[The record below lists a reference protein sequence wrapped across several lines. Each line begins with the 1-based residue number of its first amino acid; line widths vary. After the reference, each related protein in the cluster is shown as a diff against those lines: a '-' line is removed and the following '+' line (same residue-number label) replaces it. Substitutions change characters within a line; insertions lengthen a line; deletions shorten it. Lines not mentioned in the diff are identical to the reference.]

1 MSVPEAAEEAAE
13 ISAATAGSDRR
24 QIAKAAAII
33 MVGTVLSRVLGLG
46 REQITAVLFGTG
58 NEVAAFTIADNIH
71 TMLFDLVISGMMQA
85 ALVPVLSAY
94 AAPEQRAEL
103 RRIIGALLMLAL
115 IVVGGAVLLMEL
127 FAPAVVTVMTA
138 LGGGAEA
145 RGEEIVAL
153 TVQLVRLILP
163 TVLML
168 AVSTILM
175 STLYALQRFTR
186 PALALAVRNAAIVAS
201 ALALGRTIGIQ
212 SLVIGILAGALL
224 LALLQ
229 LSGLRDAMPRLNF
242 GFRHPAIR
250 RILALYLPI
259 SVGLIGNTFAL
270 VIDRNLAWGVGTD
283 ALGAM
288 RYATALN
295 QMILGIVAAAI
306 SLAALPTLSRHFA
319 ANDETAFQRTLSNG
333 LKMVTV
339 LVVPATFG
347 LAAIAWPVVSLLFFH
362 GETKFQGAHAIWIAL
377 LAYLPGT
384 FFAAFDQVLIFAYYA
399 RQNTRTPVIVGVL
412 AVGVYLLVALSLVSP
427 LGMVGLVLANSA
439 QFTFHAIVMWFLLRR
454 TLGQVGDRTVIR
466 TLRAALTVGAVM
478 AIAAY
483 VTVVGLQSVL
493 HPDQDAPGLIGRF
506 ALVVLP
512 VGLGAIIYA
521 GGLHLL
527 GVEEIRDIQRGIT
540 RRLGRLTG

>member
-33 MVGTVLSRVLGLG
+33 MVGTILSRVLGLG

-103 RRIIGALLMLAL
+103 RRITGALLMLAL
-115 IVVGGAVLLMEL
+115 IVVGSAVLLMEL
-127 FAPAVVTVMTA
+127 LAPAVVSVMTS

-145 RGEEIVAL
+145 RGEDIVAL
-153 TVQLVRLILP
+153 TVQLVRMILP
-163 TVLML
+163 TVLLL
-168 AVSTILM
+168 AFSTILM

-186 PALALAVRNAAIVAS
+186 PALALAVRNAAIVAA
-201 ALALGRTIGIQ
+201 ALTLGRTVGIQ
-212 SLVIGILAGALL
+212 SLVIGILIGALL

-229 LSGLRDAMPRLNF
+229 LSGLRDAMPQLNF

-259 SVGLIGNTFAL
+259 SVGLIGNTIAL
-270 VIDRNLAWGVGTD
+270 VIDRNLAWGVGAD

-306 SLAALPTLSRHFA
+306 SLAALPTLSRHFTA
-319 ANDETAFQRTLSNG
+319 KDEAAFQRTLSNG

-347 LAAIAWPVVSLLFFH
+347 LAAIAWPAVSLLFFH
-362 GETKFQGAHAIWIAL
+362 GETHFQGAHAIWIAL

-427 LGMVGLVLANSA
+427 LGMAGLVLANSA

-454 TLGQVGDRTVIR
+454 ALGQVGDRTVTR
-466 TLRAALTVGAVM
+466 TLWAALTVGVVM
-478 AIAAY
+478 AAAAY
-483 VTVVGLQSVL
+483 VTVVVLQSVL
-493 HPDQDAPGLIGRF
+493 HPGQDAPGLIGRL

-527 GVEEIRDIQRGIT
+527 GIEEIRDIQRGIT
-540 RRLGRLTG
+540 RRIGRLTG

>member
-1 MSVPEAAEEAAE
+1 VSAPEAAEEAAE
-13 ISAATAGSDRR
+13 ISAVTAGSDRR

-33 MVGTVLSRVLGLG
+33 MVGTILSRVLGLG
-46 REQITAVLFGTG
+46 REQITAILFGTG

-103 RRIIGALLMLAL
+103 RRIVGALLMLAL

-127 FAPAVVTVMTA
+127 FAPGVVTVMTA

-145 RGEEIVAL
+145 RTEATVEL

-168 AVSTILM
+168 AFSTILM

-186 PALALAVRNAAIVAS
+186 PALALAVRNAAIVAA
-201 ALALGRTIGIQ
+201 ALTLGQTVGIQ
-212 SLVIGILAGALL
+212 SLVIGILIGALL

-229 LSGLRDAMPRLNF
+229 LSGLRDAMPTLNF

-295 QMILGIVAAAI
+295 QMILGIVAAAT

-319 ANDETAFQRTLSNG
+319 ANDEAAFQRTLSNG

-347 LAAIAWPVVSLLFFH
+347 LAAIAWPAVSLLFFH
-362 GETKFQGAHAIWIAL
+362 GETHSQGAHAIWIAL

-412 AVGVYLLVALSLVSP
+412 AVGVYLLVALSLVHP
-427 LGMVGLVLANSA
+427 LGVAGLVLANSA
-439 QFTFHAIVMWFLLRR
+439 QFTFHAIVMWFLLGRA
-454 TLGQVGDRTVIR
+454 LGQVGDRTVIR
-466 TLRAALTVGAVM
+466 TLRTALTVGAVM
-478 AIAAY
+478 AAAAY
-483 VTVVGLQSVL
+483 ALVVGLQSVL
-493 HPDQDAPGLIGRF
+493 HPGQNIPGLAERL

-512 VGLGAIIYA
+512 MGLGAIIYT

-527 GVEEIRDIQRGIT
+527 GIEEIRDIQRGIT
-540 RRLGRLTG
+540 RRLGRLAG

>member
-1 MSVPEAAEEAAE
+1 MPEAAEEAAE
-13 ISAATAGSDRR
+13 ISATAGSDRR

-33 MVGTVLSRVLGLG
+33 MVGTILSRVLGLG

-58 NEVAAFTIADNIH
+58 DQVAAFTIADNIH

-94 AAPEQRAEL
+94 SAPEQRAEL
-103 RRIIGALLMLAL
+103 RRITGALLMLAL
-115 IVVGGAVLLMEL
+115 IVVGGAVLLLEL
-127 FAPAVVTVMTA
+127 FAPTVVTAMTA

-145 RGEEIVAL
+145 RGEATVAL

-163 TVLML
+163 TVLLL
-168 AVSTILM
+168 AFSTILM

-186 PALALAVRNAAIVAS
+186 PALALAVRNAAIVA
-201 ALALGRTIGIQ
+201 AAMTLGRTVGIE
-212 SLVIGILAGALL
+212 SLVIGILIGALL

-270 VIDRNLAWGVGTD
+270 VIDRNLAWGVGPH

-319 ANDETAFQRTLSNG
+319 AKDEAAFQRTLSNG

-347 LAAIAWPVVSLLFFH
+347 MAAIAWPAVSLLFFH
-362 GETKFQGAHAIWIAL
+362 GETRFQGAHAIWIAL

-412 AVGVYLLVALSLVSP
+412 AVGVYLLVALSLVRP
-427 LGMVGLVLANSA
+427 LGMTGLVLANSA

-454 TLGQVGDRTVIR
+454 ALGRVGDQTVAR
-466 TLRAALTVGAVM
+466 TLRAALMVGAVM
-478 AIAAY
+478 AVATY
-483 VTVVGLQSVL
+483 VAVVGLQSVL
-493 HPDQDAPGLIGRF
+493 QPGQDAPGLFGRL

-512 VGLGAIIYA
+512 VGIGAIIYT

>member
-1 MSVPEAAEEAAE
+1 MSVPEAAEETTE
-13 ISAATAGSDRR
+13 ISAATAGSDRK

-33 MVGTVLSRVLGLG
+33 MVGTILSRVLGLG

-58 NEVAAFTIADNIH
+58 DLVAAFTIADNIH

-94 AAPEQRAEL
+94 ATPEQRAEL
-103 RRIIGALLMLAL
+103 RRITGALLMLAL

-127 FAPAVVTVMTA
+127 FAPGVVTVMTA
-138 LGGGAEA
+138 LGGGSEA
-145 RGEEIVAL
+145 RGEATVAL
-153 TVQLVRLILP
+153 TEHLVRLILP

-168 AVSTILM
+168 SFSTILM
-175 STLYALQRFTR
+175 STLYALQRFTQ
-186 PALALAVRNAAIVAS
+186 PALALAVRNAAIVAA
-201 ALALGRTIGIQ
+201 ALILGRTIGIQ
-212 SLVIGILAGALL
+212 SLVIGILTGALL

-229 LSGLRDAMPRLNF
+229 LSGLRDAMPRPNF

-250 RILALYLPI
+250 RILALYIPI
-259 SVGLIGNTFAL
+259 SVGLIGNTIAL
-270 VIDRNLAWGVGTD
+270 VIDRNLAWGVGPD

-306 SLAALPTLSRHFA
+306 SLAALPTLSRHFT
-319 ANDETAFQRTLSNG
+319 ANDEAAFQRTLSNG

-339 LVVPATFG
+339 LVIPATFG
-347 LAAIAWPVVSLLFFH
+347 LAAIAWPAVSLLFFH
-362 GETKFQGAHAIWIAL
+362 GETGFQGAHAIWIAL

-412 AVGVYLLVALSLVSP
+412 AVGVYLLVALSLVRP
-427 LGMVGLVLANSA
+427 LGMAGLVLANSA
-439 QFTFHAIVMWFLLRR
+439 QFTFHAIVMWILLRR
-454 TLGQVGDRTVIR
+454 ALGQVGDRTVIR
-466 TLRAALTVGAVM
+466 TLRSALMVGVVM
-478 AIAAY
+478 AIATY
-483 VTVVGLQSVL
+483 LTVMGLQGVL
-493 HPDQDAPGLIGRF
+493 HTGQGTPGLTERL

-512 VGLGAIIYA
+512 VGIGALIYA

-527 GVEEIRDIQRGIT
+527 GVEEIREIQQGIT
-540 RRLGRLTG
+540 RRICRFTR